1 MKTISKLLILA
12 ILVNFSSCDNS
23 KNQIEYKFASSPKV
37 LACEMSN
44 SELYNE
50 AIHSFENDIVAFYD
64 KNATNNKFKTYSGF
78 INNLNNGRIR
88 FDVIAS
94 KHSLDI
100 AKQLQK
106 ESNLWSTKNATTTL
120 NYSHPIVDCI
130 SNNIKTQYIK
140 ETFNALLT
148 TNSMRKNLILPPLQ
162 GITRSIQTDGSLI
175 AFLAFEYYY
184 PNIWNLNPENVKKL
198 EAPKQPKV
206 NFNKTPAKIQNPRVT
221 DKKDS
226 HAGHNHD

>member
-12 ILVNFSSCDNS
+12 ILVSFSSCDNS

-37 LACEMSN
+37 LACEISN
-44 SELYNE
+44 GELYNE
-50 AIHSFENDIVAFYD
+50 AIHSFENDILAFYD
-64 KNATNNKFKTYSGF
+64 KNAKSNKFKAYSGF
-78 INNLNNGRIR
+78 INNLNNGRIQ
-88 FDVIAS
+88 FDLIPS
-94 KHSLDI
+94 KHSVEL
-100 AKQLQK
+100 AHALKQ
-106 ESNLWSTKNATTTL
+106 ESKLWSTKNKTTTL

-130 SNNIKTQYIK
+130 ANNIKTQYIK
-140 ETFNALLT
+140 ETFNALLA

-162 GITRSIQTDGSLI
+162 GASRSIQTDGSLI

-184 PNIWNLNPENVKKL
+184 PNIWNLDPETIKTL
-198 EAPKQPKV
+198 EAPKQPKID
-206 NFNKTPAKIQNPRVT
+206 FNKTPTTTRPRVT